1 MLDIVLL
8 GLQLLAE
15 CWTIGDG
22 STDILYGTKQYVEYS
37 PGDTNLIISVP
48 HDGFI
53 HPHTIPNRTD
63 GCRDMIGGTC
73 EYPLREDCP
82 SKGPKTDEWY
92 CRAVTYS
99 DSNTQDIAREFIRE
113 FVTLTGRRP
122 HLVMDNLHRSKMD
135 PNREISRAAQGNL
148 EAEQAYHEYHAYL
161 RLAKTALGG
170 PGLLVDFHG
179 MTHSHEKIELGYLY
193 RKENLNVGDYSQDVS
208 SMEALMTRT
217 GMDPVE
223 LISGENSIGSLLEK
237 EGYPSIPSSRQPVP
251 GEDKYYRGGWI
262 TQTQGSR
269 DGGQVDA
276 VQIEMPA
283 GIRHSPE
290 EDRKEFTKKLA
301 KVINEFHQ
309 RYYVV

>member
-1 MLDIVLL
+1 M
-8 GLQLLAE
+8 GSRKQWGALASSDE
-15 CWTIGDG
+15 QWGAVQSIIG
-22 STDILYGTKQYVEYS
+22 QYSMEIAR
-37 PGDTNLIISVP
+37 D
-48 HDGFI
+48 FI
-53 HPHTIPNRTD
+53 H
-63 GCRDMIGGTC
+63 
-73 EYPLREDCP
+73 
-82 SKGPKTDEWY
+82 
-92 CRAVTYS
+92 
-99 DSNTQDIAREFIRE
+99 E
-113 FVTLTGRRP
+113 FVTFLGRRP

-148 EAEQAYHEYHAYL
+148 EAEQAYNEYNAYL

-217 GMDPVE
+217 GISPVE

-301 KVINEFHQ
+301 KVIDEFHQ